1 MGRGR
6 RYNGEAKLNMKKVFA
21 VIIAILVIIMFI
33 FIIYKLVANG
43 QGTRMTSV
51 YYFTAL
57 EDNKYGVIN
66 NKGETIIDPAYQ
78 EYIVIPNSGK
88 DIFLCTYDVDY
99 ENNTYKTKALNSK
112 NEEIFTDYSQIEAIS
127 NYDKNNNLTYEQNL
141 LRVQKDG
148 KYGMIDINGN
158 EILPCEYDRLYSL
171 KNTDNSIIVEKDRRK
186 GLVDSTGKKVIDTEY
201 KDIKALGTDY
211 KLGYIV
217 IDEDNNYGVVDCNN
231 QKVLETKYKD
241 IKQMTDDGKYIVKEK
256 DNWELVNKDGTAQEN
271 KALEDARDVI
281 GIKLGNIIIEND
293 KNKFGVINQDG
304 EEIVSTDYDSIA
316 FAFTDTFIV
325 EEKGKFGLVNAENK
339 MVIDPIYES
348 MSYVESADLIEASE
362 DGITSNLINNS
373 LETKLSGIVSEINTS
388 KSYIKIRVND
398 QDKYYNFRFEE
409 QSEKDINTS
418 NTLFLTK
425 QAGKYGF
432 VDKNDKEVVECI
444 YDDAKAQNAYGYA
457 AVQKDGKWGV
467 IDQTG
472 KVVVEPTYDLSD
484 SMQIDFIGEW
494 HLGNVDSNATYYTK

>member
-1 MGRGR
+1 MGRGK

-21 VIIAILVIIMFI
+21 VIIALVVIIMFI

-57 EDNKYGVIN
+57 ENNKYGVIN
-66 NKGETIIDPAYQ
+66 NKGETIIEPSYQ

-99 ENNTYKTKALNSK
+99 DNNTYKTKALNSK

-127 NYDKNNNLTYEQNL
+127 NYDENNNITYEQNAL
-141 LRVQKDG
+141 KVQKDG
-148 KYGMIDINGN
+148 KYGIIDINGN
-158 EILPCEYDRLYSL
+158 ELLPCEYDDLYSL
-171 KNTDNSIIVEKDRRK
+171 KNTDNSIIIEKDEKK
-186 GLVDSTGKKVIDTEY
+186 GLVDSTGKKVIDTIY
-201 KDIKALGTDY
+201 KDILPLGDDY

-217 IDEDNNYGVVDCNN
+217 VDENNNYGVVDCNN
-231 QKVLETKYKD
+231 QEVLEPQYED
-241 IKQMTDDGKYIVKEK
+241 IKSMTDDGKYIVKENE
-256 DNWELVNKDGTAQEN
+256 NWELVNKDGTVNEIT
-271 KALEDARDVI
+271 ALENADDVA
-281 GIKLGNIIIEND
+281 GIKLGNIIIENN
-293 KNKFGVINQDG
+293 NKFGVINQDG
-304 EEIVSTDYDSIA
+304 DEIVSTDYDDIK
-316 FAFTDTFIV
+316 FAFTDTFII
-325 EEKGKFGLVNAENK
+325 EEDGKYGLANSENK
-339 MVIDPIYES
+339 IVIDPIYET
-348 MSYVESADLIEASE
+348 MNFIDSADLIEASE
-362 DGITSNLINNS
+362 DGITSNLIDSS
-373 LETKLSGIVSEINTS
+373 LETKLSGIVSEINTN
-388 KSYIKIRVND
+388 KSYIKIRVD
-398 QDKYYNFRFEE
+398 DEDKYYNYRFEE

-425 QAGKYGF
+425 QNNKYGF
-432 VDKNDKEVVECI
+432 VDKDGNEVVECT
-444 YDDAKAQNAYGYA
+444 YDDARTQNAYGYA

-494 HLGNVDSNATYYTK
+494 HLGNIDSNATYYTK

>member
-1 MGRGR
+1 MGRGK

-21 VIIAILVIIMFI
+21 VIIALVVISMFI

-66 NKGETIIDPAYQ
+66 NKGETIIDPSYQ

-99 ENNTYKTKALNSK
+99 DNNTYKTKALNSK

-127 NYDKNNNLTYEQNL
+127 NYDENNNITYEQNAL
-141 LRVQKDG
+141 KVQKDG
-148 KYGMIDINGN
+148 KYGIIDINGN
-158 EILPCEYDRLYSL
+158 ELLPCEYDDLYSL
-171 KNTDNSIIVEKDRRK
+171 KNTDNSIIIEKDGKK
-186 GLVDSTGKKVIDTEY
+186 GLVDSTGKKVIDTTY
-201 KDIKALGTDY
+201 KDILPLGDDY

-217 IDEDNNYGVVDCNN
+217 VDEDNNYGVVDCNN
-231 QKVLETKYKD
+231 QEVLKPQYED
-241 IKQMTDDGKYIVKEK
+241 IKSMTDDGKYIVKEK
-256 DNWELVNKDGTAQEN
+256 NNWELVNKDGTVNEI
-271 KALEDARDVI
+271 KALENADDVA
-281 GIKLGNIIIEND
+281 GIKLGNIIIKDN
-293 KNKFGVINQDG
+293 NKFGVINQDG
-304 EEIVSTDYDSIA
+304 DEIVSTDYDDIR

-325 EEKGKFGLVNAENK
+325 EENGKYGLANSENK
-339 MVIDPIYES
+339 IVIDPIYET
-348 MSYVESADLIEASE
+348 MNYIESADLIEASE
-362 DGITSNLINNS
+362 DGITSNLIDSS
-373 LETKLSGIVSEINTS
+373 LETKLSGIVSEINTN
-388 KSYIKIRVND
+388 KSYIKIRVD
-398 QDKYYNFRFEE
+398 DEDKYYNYRFEE

-425 QAGKYGF
+425 QNDKYGF
-432 VDKNDKEVVECI
+432 VDKDGKEVVECT
-444 YDDAKAQNAYGYA
+444 YDDAKTQNAYGYA
-457 AVQKDGKWGV
+457 AVQKDGKWGA
-467 IDQTG
+467 IDETG

-494 HLGNVDSNATYYTK
+494 HLGNIDSNATYYTK

>member
-1 MGRGR
+1 MGRGK

-21 VIIAILVIIMFI
+21 VIIALVVIIMFI

-66 NKGETIIDPAYQ
+66 NKGETIIDPSYQ

-99 ENNTYKTKALNSK
+99 DNNTYKTKALNSK

-127 NYDKNNNLTYEQNL
+127 NYDENNNITYEQNAL
-141 LRVQKDG
+141 KVQKDG
-148 KYGMIDINGN
+148 KYGIIDINGN
-158 EILPCEYDRLYSL
+158 ELLPCEYDELYSL
-171 KNTDNSIIVEKDRRK
+171 KNTDNSIIIEKDGKK
-186 GLVDSTGKKVIDTEY
+186 GLVDSTGKKVIDTTY
-201 KDIKALGTDY
+201 KDILPLGDDY

-217 IDEDNNYGVVDCNN
+217 VDEDNNYGVVDCNN
-231 QKVLETKYKD
+231 QEVLEPKYED
-241 IKQMTDDGKYIVKEK
+241 IKSMTDNGKYIVKEK
-256 DNWELVNKDGTAQEN
+256 NNWELVNKDGTVNEI
-271 KALEDARDVI
+271 KALENADDVT
-281 GIKLGNIIIEND
+281 GLKLGNIIIKEN
-293 KNKFGVINQDG
+293 NKFGVINQNGD
-304 EEIVSTDYDSIA
+304 EIVSTDYDDVK

-325 EEKGKFGLVNAENK
+325 KKDGKYGLANSENK
-339 MVIDPIYES
+339 IVIDPIYET
-348 MSYVESADLIEASE
+348 MNYIESADLVEASE
-362 DGITSNLINNS
+362 DGITSNLIDSS
-373 LETKLSGIVSEINTS
+373 LETKLSGIVSEINTN
-388 KSYIKIRVND
+388 KSYIKIRVD
-398 QDKYYNFRFEE
+398 DEDKYYNYRFEE

-425 QAGKYGF
+425 QNDKYGF
-432 VDKNDKEVVECI
+432 VDKDGKEVVECI
-444 YDDAKAQNAYGYA
+444 YDDAKTQNAYGYA
-457 AVQKDGKWGV
+457 AVQKDGKWGA

-494 HLGNVDSNATYYTK
+494 HLGNIDSNATYYTK

>member
-1 MGRGR
+1 MGRGK

-21 VIIAILVIIMFI
+21 VVIALVVIIMFI

-66 NKGETIIDPAYQ
+66 NKGETIIDPSYQ

-99 ENNTYKTKALNSK
+99 DNNTYKTKALNSK

-127 NYDKNNNLTYEQNL
+127 NYDENNNITYEQNAL
-141 LRVQKDG
+141 KVQKDG
-148 KYGMIDINGN
+148 KYGIIDINGN
-158 EILPCEYDRLYSL
+158 ELLPCEYDELYSL
-171 KNTDNSIIVEKDRRK
+171 KNTDNSIIIEKDGKK
-186 GLVDSTGKKVIDTEY
+186 GLVDSTGKKVIDTTY
-201 KDIKALGTDY
+201 KDILPLGDDY

-217 IDEDNNYGVVDCNN
+217 VDEDNNYGVVDCNN
-231 QKVLETKYKD
+231 QEVLEPKYED
-241 IKQMTDDGKYIVKEK
+241 IKSMTDNGKYIVKEK
-256 DNWELVNKDGTAQEN
+256 NNWELVNKDGTVNEI
-271 KALEDARDVI
+271 KALENADDVT
-281 GIKLGNIIIEND
+281 GLKSGNIIIKEN
-293 KNKFGVINQDG
+293 NKFGVINQNGD
-304 EEIVSTDYDSIA
+304 EIVSTDYDDVK

-325 EEKGKFGLVNAENK
+325 KKDGKYGLANSENK
-339 MVIDPIYES
+339 IVIDPIYET
-348 MSYVESADLIEASE
+348 MNYIESADLVEASE
-362 DGITSNLINNS
+362 DGITSNLIDSS
-373 LETKLSGIVSEINTS
+373 LETKLSGIVSEINTN
-388 KSYIKIRVND
+388 KSYIKIRVD
-398 QDKYYNFRFEE
+398 DEDKYYNYRFEE

-425 QAGKYGF
+425 QNDKYGF
-432 VDKNDKEVVECI
+432 VDKDGKEVVECI
-444 YDDAKAQNAYGYA
+444 YDDAKTQNAYGYA
-457 AVQKDGKWGV
+457 AVQKDGKWGA

-494 HLGNVDSNATYYTK
+494 HLGNIDSNATYYTK

>member
-171 KNTDNSIIVEKDRRK
+171 KNTDNSIIVEKDGRK

-201 KDIKALGTDY
+201 KDIKAFIL
-211 KLGYIV
+211 
-217 IDEDNNYGVVDCNN
+217 
-231 QKVLETKYKD
+231 D
-241 IKQMTDDGKYIVKEK
+241 I
-256 DNWELVNKDGTAQEN
+256 
-271 KALEDARDVI
+271 
-281 GIKLGNIIIEND
+281 
-293 KNKFGVINQDG
+293 
-304 EEIVSTDYDSIA
+304 
-316 FAFTDTFIV
+316 
-325 EEKGKFGLVNAENK
+325 
-339 MVIDPIYES
+339 
-348 MSYVESADLIEASE
+348 
-362 DGITSNLINNS
+362 
-373 LETKLSGIVSEINTS
+373 
-388 KSYIKIRVND
+388 
-398 QDKYYNFRFEE
+398 
-409 QSEKDINTS
+409 
-418 NTLFLTK
+418 
-425 QAGKYGF
+425 
-432 VDKNDKEVVECI
+432 
-444 YDDAKAQNAYGYA
+444 
-457 AVQKDGKWGV
+457 
-467 IDQTG
+467 
-472 KVVVEPTYDLSD
+472 
-484 SMQIDFIGEW
+484 
-494 HLGNVDSNATYYTK
+494 

>member
-1 MGRGR
+1 MGRGK

-21 VIIAILVIIMFI
+21 VIIALVVIIMFI

-57 EDNKYGVIN
+57 ENNKYGVIN
-66 NKGETIIDPAYQ
+66 NKGETIIEPSYQ

-99 ENNTYKTKALNSK
+99 DNNTYKTKALNSK

-127 NYDKNNNLTYEQNL
+127 NYDENNNITYEQNAL
-141 LRVQKDG
+141 KVQKDG
-148 KYGMIDINGN
+148 KYGIIDINGN
-158 EILPCEYDRLYSL
+158 ELLPCEYDDLYSL
-171 KNTDNSIIVEKDRRK
+171 KNTDNSIIIEKDEKK
-186 GLVDSTGKKVIDTEY
+186 GLVDSTGKKVIDTIY
-201 KDIKALGTDY
+201 KDILPLGDDY

-217 IDEDNNYGVVDCNN
+217 VDENNNYGVVDCNN
-231 QKVLETKYKD
+231 QEVLEPQYED
-241 IKQMTDDGKYIVKEK
+241 IKSMTDDGKYIVKENE
-256 DNWELVNKDGTAQEN
+256 NWELVNKDGTVNEIT
-271 KALEDARDVI
+271 ALENADDVA
-281 GIKLGNIIIEND
+281 GIKLGNIIIENN
-293 KNKFGVINQDG
+293 NKFGVINQDG
-304 EEIVSTDYDSIA
+304 DEIVSTDYDDIK
-316 FAFTDTFIV
+316 FAFTDTFII
-325 EEKGKFGLVNAENK
+325 EEDGKYGLANSENK
-339 MVIDPIYES
+339 IVIDPIYET
-348 MSYVESADLIEASE
+348 MNYIDSADLIEASE
-362 DGITSNLINNS
+362 DGITSNLIDSS
-373 LETKLSGIVSEINTS
+373 LETKLSGIVSEINTN
-388 KSYIKIRVND
+388 KSYIKIRVD
-398 QDKYYNFRFEE
+398 DEDKYYNYRFEE

-425 QAGKYGF
+425 QNNKYGF
-432 VDKNDKEVVECI
+432 VDKDGNEVVECT
-444 YDDAKAQNAYGYA
+444 YDDARTQNAYGYA

-494 HLGNVDSNATYYTK
+494 HLGNIDSNATYYTK

>member
-1 MGRGR
+1 MGRGK

-21 VIIAILVIIMFI
+21 VIIALVVIIMFI

-57 EDNKYGVIN
+57 ENNKYGVIN
-66 NKGETIIDPAYQ
+66 NKGETIIEPSYQ

-99 ENNTYKTKALNSK
+99 DNNTYKTKALNSK

-127 NYDKNNNLTYEQNL
+127 NYDENNNITYEQNAL
-141 LRVQKDG
+141 KVQKDG
-148 KYGMIDINGN
+148 KYGIIDINGN
-158 EILPCEYDRLYSL
+158 ELLPCEYDDLYSL
-171 KNTDNSIIVEKDRRK
+171 KNTDNSIIIEKDEKK
-186 GLVDSTGKKVIDTEY
+186 GLVDSTGKKVIDTIY
-201 KDIKALGTDY
+201 KDILPLGDDY

-217 IDEDNNYGVVDCNN
+217 VDENNNYGVVDCNN
-231 QKVLETKYKD
+231 QEVLEPQYED
-241 IKQMTDDGKYIVKEK
+241 IKSMTDDGKYIVKENEK
-256 DNWELVNKDGTAQEN
+256 WELVNKDGTVNEIT
-271 KALEDARDVI
+271 ALENADDVA
-281 GIKLGNIIIEND
+281 GIKLGNIIIENN
-293 KNKFGVINQDG
+293 NKFGVINQDG
-304 EEIVSTDYDSIA
+304 DEIVSTDYDDIK
-316 FAFTDTFIV
+316 FAFTDTFII
-325 EEKGKFGLVNAENK
+325 EEDGKYGLANSENK
-339 MVIDPIYES
+339 IVIDPIYET
-348 MSYVESADLIEASE
+348 MNYIDSADLIEASE
-362 DGITSNLINNS
+362 DGITSNLIDSS
-373 LETKLSGIVSEINTS
+373 LETKLSGIVSEINTN
-388 KSYIKIRVND
+388 KSYIKIRVD
-398 QDKYYNFRFEE
+398 DEDKYYNYRFEE

-425 QAGKYGF
+425 QNNKYGF
-432 VDKNDKEVVECI
+432 VDKDGNEVVECT
-444 YDDAKAQNAYGYA
+444 YDDARTQNAYGYA

-494 HLGNVDSNATYYTK
+494 HLGNIDSNATYYTK